1 MTTSALPAL
10 LPAITFTA
18 AVVATLAGWWR
29 PTVAR
34 AVAVATLAVVTV
46 LAAWG
51 LWHNIDQSEALV
63 HAVGGWAA
71 PLGIE
76 YILDGLSAFVAL
88 LVGTIGLLV
97 LLYPTKLAFGTSAEP
112 RFPIHGL
119 VLLLVGGLLGV
130 TLAGDLF
137 NLFVALEI
145 YSLASYA
152 LVALGGPAAAVA
164 SFRYLLVGTVGSSF
178 YLLGVGFLY
187 FRTGTLSMAGVG
199 DELDRIGATP
209 SVAVGIAMIVIGLG
223 IKMAVFPLHVWLP
236 DAHSHA
242 PPGVAALLAAVQV
255 KVAAYALFR
264 ILFLVVPLGVIEDT
278 SLLTVLTWASAAGVL
293 VGSWMAVRQ
302 EGIKRMLAHS
312 TVAQIGYIG
321 LGIGLGSPL
330 ALVGALLHMVNHA
343 AMKACMFF
351 VAGSVQQQAGA
362 KKVGDLAGL
371 GPRMPWTA
379 AGFTIAAL
387 SMVGLPPTAGFFSK
401 WYLVAGAAE
410 TGAWLVAVVIVA
422 SSVITLIYMLRV
434 IETIWFRPAP
444 ERDVDVHEARPSVVF
459 PIAVLAVGTIVLGL
473 VNLVIV
479 ENVLEPVVALTGR

>member
-1 MTTSALPAL
+1 MTSSAIPAL
-10 LPAITFTA
+10 LPALTYTA
-18 AVVATLAGWWR
+18 AVIVTLVGWWR
-29 PTVAR
+29 PAMGRVLT
-34 AVAVATLAVVTV
+34 AVTLALVTT
-46 LAAWG
+46 LASWG
-51 LWHNIDQSEALV
+51 LWRAVDDGPLV

-71 PLGIE
+71 PLGID
-76 YILDGLSAFVAL
+76 YVLDTVSGFVAVLVGSVAL
-88 LVGTIGLLV
+88 LVV
-97 LLYPTKLAFGTSAEP
+97 LYPTRLSFGVSARP
-112 RFPIHGL
+112 RFPVHGL
-119 VLLLVGGLLGV
+119 LLLLVGGLLGV

-187 FRTGTLSMAGVG
+187 FRTGTLSMAEMTARL
-199 DELDRIGATP
+199 DEIGATP
-209 SVAVGIAMIVIGLG
+209 AVAAGVAMIVIGLG

-255 KVAAYALFR
+255 KVAAYAIFR
-264 ILFLVVPLGVIEDT
+264 ILFLVLPAG
-278 SLLTVLTWASAAGVL
+278 LLDDLPILTILTWASAAGVL

-302 EGIKRMLAHS
+302 DDFKRMLAHS

-321 LGIGLGSPL
+321 LGIGLGTPL

-343 AMKACMFF
+343 AMKACLFF
-351 VAGSVQQQAGA
+351 VAGNVREQAGA
-362 KKVGDLAGL
+362 KKISDFAGL

-379 AGFTIAAL
+379 AGLTVAAL
-387 SMVGLPPTAGFFSK
+387 SMVGIPPLAGFFSK

-410 TGAWLVAVVIVA
+410 TGAWAVALVIVL
-422 SSVITLIYMLRV
+422 SSLFTLFYMLR
-434 IETIWFRPAP
+434 ILETIWFRPASSQDSQV
-444 ERDVDVHEARPSVVF
+444 READRSALLPVV
-459 PIAVLAVGTIVLGL
+459 VLAAATIVLGL

-479 ENVLEPVVALTGR
+479 ENVLEPVVARSGR